1 MAAANQ
7 AYDLSRYEQR
17 TEKPKMQVV
26 SRPAP
31 VKSVMGVRPIT
42 ALMCLCLVVASIA
55 VLLYNNAVLTEIGDR
70 VNEANSTLKA
80 LQAEEERLNT
90 ELEFK
95 LSNKNVEEIAS
106 RNLGLAKLEKY
117 QVDYID
123 MSSEDVVTLKQD
135 KEENVWNQ
143 IGNVIAKIQSYLV
156 A

>member
-17 TEKPKMQVV
+17 EKKPAMQVV
-26 SRPAP
+26 THPAP

-42 ALMCLCLVVASIA
+42 ALLCMCLVVASIA
-55 VLLYNNAVLTEIGDR
+55 VLLYNNAVLTEVGDQ
-70 VNEANSTLKA
+70 VNEAYSDLKA
-80 LQAEEERLNT
+80 LQNEEVRLNT

-106 RNLGLAKLEKY
+106 RNLGLVKLEKH

-135 KEENVWNQ
+135 TEETLWNR

>member
-1 MAAANQ
+1 MANTREEAKLEQFRLAILKKAQAQRDQILAESQAAKGQ
-7 AYDLSRYEQR
+7 
-17 TEKPKMQVV
+17 
-26 SRPAP
+26 
-31 VKSVMGVRPIT
+31 
-42 ALMCLCLVVASIA
+42 
-55 VLLYNNAVLTEIGDR
+55 
-70 VNEANSTLKA
+70 A

>member
-90 ELEFK
+90 E
-95 LSNKNVEEIAS
+95 
-106 RNLGLAKLEKY
+106 
-117 QVDYID
+117 
-123 MSSEDVVTLKQD
+123 
-135 KEENVWNQ
+135 
-143 IGNVIAKIQSYLV
+143 
-156 A
+156 